1 MALPAVFIVLAA
13 LALVTVIGL
22 LWQSFRAIE
31 GTAAVD
37 PVRRD
42 DLLSPDRRA
51 LLERKAALLQSLRD
65 LSFDHEAGKI
75 SQEDFERLDEQF
87 RADARDVLQALDVE
101 VAPYREKAEALLA
114 ERLARGPAAPAAP
127 PSTDD
132 QGAPPALGQ
141 ACAACSGTND
151 PDARF
156 CKHCGARLPGEAP
169 AAQRRADAHD
179 DAPVDRSTAHVSR
192 GGAPS
197 PGGEVA

>member
-87 RADARDVLQALDVE
+87 RADARDVLQALDRKSV
-101 VAPYREKAEALLA
+101 V
-114 ERLARGPAAPAAP
+114 
-127 PSTDD
+127 
-132 QGAPPALGQ
+132 
-141 ACAACSGTND
+141 
-151 PDARF
+151 
-156 CKHCGARLPGEAP
+156 
-169 AAQRRADAHD
+169 
-179 DAPVDRSTAHVSR
+179 
-192 GGAPS
+192 
-197 PGGEVA
+197 